1 MQIKTWYVP
10 FHSLTLVQA
19 LSQTMKNLVEK
30 AFTLSQKLDMREEVR
45 LIQEEEQ
52 KLTKLMRE
60 SSQPLDF
67 DPVTA
72 IFQDPNFIDNTNAA
86 QSIKFMDD
94 LMLDPHS
101 SSEKP
106 VYRQLRNP
114 LIQS

>member
-1 MQIKTWYVP
+1 
-10 FHSLTLVQA
+10 
-19 LSQTMKNLVEK
+19 
-30 AFTLSQKLDMREEVR
+30 MREEVR

-52 KLTKLMRE
+52 KLTKLMKE
-60 SSQPLDF
+60 SSKPLDF
-67 DPVTA
+67 DPVRA

-106 VYRQLRNP
+106 IYRQLRNP
-114 LIQS
+114 LIQSQKLARTDAEQFNSIQLDQTFNRLFGDAANKQQKLD